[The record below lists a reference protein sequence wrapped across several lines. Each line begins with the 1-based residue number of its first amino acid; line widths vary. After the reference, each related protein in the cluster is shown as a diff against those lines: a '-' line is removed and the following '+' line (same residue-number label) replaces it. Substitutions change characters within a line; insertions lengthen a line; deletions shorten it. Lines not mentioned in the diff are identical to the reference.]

1 MMYFRIDLVILVAA
15 ILTGFSTYTKNKAP
29 YLYFMPFFLFLT
41 LLVELSGHLFEKR
54 GQNNLPLYNLFSV
67 VEFSFFTYFF
77 KEVMPA
83 NKVKKIITL
92 IQYLLPVGCLVNI
105 FLIQGIH
112 VFHTYT
118 YVMGC
123 IVMVGL
129 GMHFFYQLFSMT
141 DKKDL
146 LKEPSFWISIAV
158 LFFFICSV
166 SLIGAFNYVAF
177 LPDILRN
184 NLRKILVI
192 VNSFFYF
199 IFIVAF
205 LCQINIRKSLSRL

>member
-15 ILTGFSTYTKNKAP
+15 TLTGFSVYSKSRLP
-29 YLYFMPFFLFLT
+29 YLYLLPFFLFLT

-77 KEVMPA
+77 KEVMVGD
-83 NKVKKIITL
+83 KVKKIITL
-92 IQYLLPVGCLVNI
+92 IQYLLPALCLVNI
-105 FLIQGIH
+105 FLIQGVH

-118 YVMGC
+118 YVIGC

-129 GMHFFYQLFSMT
+129 GMSFFYQLFSMA
-141 DKKDL
+141 KKEDL
-146 LKEPSFWISIAV
+146 LREPSFWISVAV
-158 LFFFICSV
+158 LFFFSCSV
-166 SLIGAFNYVAF
+166 SLIGAFNYVAH
-177 LPDILRN
+177 LPDMLRN
-184 NLRKILVI
+184 NLRKILLI

-205 LCQINIRKSLSRL
+205 LCQTNIRKSLSRL